1 MSVQYVC
8 GIGLGIPGGIAG
20 GVTGYHYGQKI
31 GDKAFDY
38 GQKVVSGKKTFKDIR
53 KDINTN
59 VGKLFKPSA
68 QR

>member
-1 MSVQYVC
+1 M
-8 GIGLGIPGGIAG
+8 GGGLGIPGAIAG
-20 GVTGYHYGQKI
+20 GVGGYHYGSKL

-59 VGKLFKPSA
+59 VGKMFKASA
-68 QR
+68 DR